1 MKNFKALLLFLTL
14 TLVLAACNFGGDSGG
29 DTSEESTSSEGESG
43 GNKSINLSIAS
54 DPPSFHPAL
63 ATDTTS
69 GAIMASVFEGLTR
82 LDPEG
87 NPEPAMAENIDV
99 SEDGLTYTY
108 TLRDAQWSNGD
119 PVTAQDFEYA
129 WKWALDP
136 ENASDYAYQLY
147 YIEGAEA
154 YNSGEGSVDDVAVTA
169 IDDQTLEVNLVNPT
183 PYFDELTAFYTYYPI
198 NSTVADEN
206 PDWHTDPNGEDYIG
220 NGPFTMENFT
230 SSDEIVLT
238 KNDNYWDAE
247 NVALDTVN
255 IDMVESAATALNM
268 YEAGELD
275 YLGSPFNT
283 IDLNALDRFREDG
296 TLNVSDQAGTYM
308 YVFNTQD
315 EVMQNENIRKALTLA
330 IDREGLIEN
339 VTKGEQKPA
348 TGLVPL
354 TMEGFEEPG
363 DYFESN
369 NIEEAKAALETGLEE
384 LGMSDPSEL
393 TVALSYNTDEAHA
406 AVAQFIQ
413 QGWAENLGID
423 ITLDNAEWQ
432 VYLETLD
439 SGEYQVGRY
448 GWLGDFNDPINFLE
462 IFKTDGGNN
471 DTGWTNEEYT
481 QLLNDA
487 AQETDE
493 AARTEMMKEAEEI
506 LMSEYPFAPI
516 YFYTNLSVHEDTVQN
531 MQADPLGN
539 VQLKY
544 VDIQE

>member
-29 DTSEESTSSEGESG
+29 DTSEESASGEGESG
-43 GNKSINLSIAS
+43 GKSINLSIAS

-154 YNSGEGSVDDVAVTA
+154 YNTGEGSVDDVAVTA
-169 IDDQTLEVNLVNPT
+169 IDDKTLEVNLVNPT
-183 PYFDELTAFYTYYPI
+183 PYFDELTAFYTYYPV
-198 NSTVADEN
+198 NSQVVEEN
-206 PDWHTDPNGEDYIG
+206 PDWHTDPAGEDYIG
-220 NGPFTMENFT
+220 NGPFTLESFT

-247 NVALDTVN
+247 NVALETVN

-268 YEAGELD
+268 YQAGELD

-283 IDLNALDRFREDG
+283 IDLNALEQFKEEG

-315 EVMQNENIRKALTLA
+315 EVMQNVNIRKALTLA

-339 VTKGEQKPA
+339 VTKGEQVPA

-363 DYFESN
+363 NYFESN
-369 NIEEAKAALETGLEE
+369 NIEEAQAALDAGLEE

-406 AVAQFIQ
+406 AIAQFIQ
-413 QGWAENLGID
+413 QGWAENLGINV
-423 ITLDNAEWQ
+423 TLDNAEWQ

-439 SGEYQVGRY
+439 SGEFQVGRY

-493 AARTEMMKEAEEI
+493 AARTEMMQEAEEI

-516 YFYTNLSVHEDTVQN
+516 YFYTNLSVHEDKVEN
-531 MQADPLGN
+531 MNADPLGN

>member
-14 TLVLAACNFGGDSGG
+14 TLVLAACNFGGDGGG
-29 DTSEESTSSEGESG
+29 DNSEESTSNEGESG
-43 GNKSINLSIAS
+43 GNKSINLSITS

-99 SEDGLTYTY
+99 SEDDLTYTY

-169 IDDQTLEVNLVNPT
+169 VDEQTLEVKLVNPT
-183 PYFDELTAFYTYYPI
+183 PFFDELTAFYTYYPV
-198 NSTVADEN
+198 NSNVADGN

-220 NGPFTMENFT
+220 NGPFNLESFR
-230 SSDEIVLT
+230 SSDEIVLE
-238 KNDNYWDAE
+238 KNDNYWDVE

-255 IDMVESAATALNM
+255 IDMVESEATALNM

-275 YLGSPFNT
+275 YLGSPFNS
-283 IDLNALDRFREDG
+283 IDLNALDRFRDEG

-308 YVFNTQD
+308 YVFNVQD
-315 EVMQNENIRKALTLA
+315 EIMENENIRKALTIA
-330 IDREGLIEN
+330 IDREALIDN
-339 VTKGEQKPA
+339 VTKGEQVPA

-363 DYFESN
+363 DYFEAN
-369 NIEEAKAALETGLEE
+369 DMEEAQAALDAGLEE

-393 TVALSYNTDEAHA
+393 SIALSYNTSEAHA
-406 AVAQFIQ
+406 AIAQFIQ
-413 QGWAENLGID
+413 QGWSDNLGINV
-423 ITLDNAEWQ
+423 TLDNSEWQ
-432 VYLETLD
+432 VYLETLN
-439 SGEYQVGRY
+439 GLEYQAGRY

-462 IFKTDGGNN
+462 IYENEGGNN
-471 DTGWTNEEYT
+471 NTGWTNEEYT
-481 QLLNDA
+481 QLIEDA
-487 AQETDE
+487 SQEADE
-493 AARTEMMKEAEEI
+493 TARTEMLQDAEEI
-506 LMSEYPFAPI
+506 LMSEYPLAPI
-516 YFYTNLSVHEDTVQN
+516 YFYTNLSVHADSVEN

-544 VDIQE
+544 VDIAE

>member
-29 DTSEESTSSEGESG
+29 DGGGEESSSG
-43 GNKSINLSIAS
+43 GDESSNKSINLSIAS

-108 TLRDAQWSNGD
+108 TLRDAQWENGD
-119 PVTAQDFEYA
+119 PVTADDFEYA

-154 YNSGEGSVDDVAVTA
+154 YNTGEGSADDVAVTA
-169 IDDQTLEVNLVNPT
+169 VDEKTLEVNLVNPT
-183 PYFDELTAFYTYYPI
+183 PYFDELTAFYTYYPV
-198 NSTVADEN
+198 NSQVAEEN
-206 PDWHTDPNGEDYIG
+206 PEWHTDPGGENYIG
-220 NGPFTMENFT
+220 NGPFSLESFT
-230 SSDEIVLT
+230 SSDEITLT
-238 KNDNYWDAE
+238 KNGNYWDAE

-268 YEAGELD
+268 YQAGELD

-283 IDLNALDRFREDG
+283 IDLNALNQFREEG

-308 YVFNTQD
+308 YVFNTED
-315 EVMQNENIRKALTLA
+315 EIMKNQNIRKALTLA

-363 DYFESN
+363 NYFESN
-369 NIEEAKAALETGLEE
+369 NIEEAQAALDAGLEE
-384 LGMSDPSEL
+384 LGMSEPSDL
-393 TVALSYNTDEAHA
+393 SIGLSYNTDEAHA
-406 AVAQFIQ
+406 AVAQFVQ
-413 QGWAENLGID
+413 QGWSENLGID
-423 ITLDNAEWQ
+423 VTLDNSEWQ
-432 VYLETLD
+432 VYLEALD
-439 SGEYQVGRY
+439 AGEHQVGRY
-448 GWLGDFNDPINFLE
+448 GWLGDFNDAINFLE
-462 IFKTDGGNN
+462 IFKIDGGNN
-471 DTGWTNEEYT
+471 NTGWTNDEYT

-493 AARTEMMKEAEEI
+493 AARIEMMKEAEEI
-506 LMSEYPFAPI
+506 LMSEYPIAPV
-516 YFYTNLSVHEDTVQN
+516 YFYTNLSVHEDKVKN

-544 VDIQE
+544 VDIEE